1 MKTIQDIKT
10 MVLAKQ
16 KAIQFESS
24 EDEGAAEY
32 YAELESIVEACD
44 TGDLNKV
51 IEAAKYV
58 GFSLKE
64 SA

>member
-1 MKTIQDIKT
+1 